1 MALHASHPH
10 GLRGRRSD
18 TMTAAKASIPG
29 REPHAPPG
37 SGARGADAFARA
49 ERHSR
54 RVRWLKYWLPGLAVA
69 GVIGFIAWSYL
80 AMPTIEGVEVQGAA
94 ISDGKLVMA
103 NPKLD
108 GFTRDNLPYTMTALR
123 AVQDLKQ
130 TNVIQLEDIDA
141 KVPVGPENSATIVA
155 KSGTYDNGKNTL
167 VIDSA
172 MTVTT
177 TDGMTAKLQS
187 ASMDMDS
194 GTMTTT
200 DPVEIVM
207 NGSKITADTLN
218 IVDNGKVLVFEKR
231 VRVEIEPTEKQA
243 GASGTGASD
252 VAN

>member
-1 MALHASHPH
+1 
-10 GLRGRRSD
+10 
-18 TMTAAKASIPG
+18 MTAAKASIQG
-29 REPHAPPG
+29 ALPHAAPAA
-37 SGARGADAFARA
+37 GARGAEAFARA

-54 RVRWLKYWLPGLAVA
+54 RVRSLKYWLPGLAIA
-69 GVIGFIAWSYL
+69 GVIGFVAWSYIAIPNL
-80 AMPTIEGVEVQGAA
+80 DGVNVQGAA

-172 MTVTT
+172 IKLTT
-177 TDGMTAKLQS
+177 TDGMTANLQS
-187 ASMDMDS
+187 ASMDINS
-194 GTMTTT
+194 GTMTTS

-207 NGSKITADTLN
+207 NGSKITAESLN
-218 IVDNGKVLVFEKR
+218 ISDNGKVLVFEHR
-231 VRVEIEPTEKQA
+231 VRVDIQPKQREA
-243 GASGTGASD
+243 GASGAGASD

>member
-1 MALHASHPH
+1 
-10 GLRGRRSD
+10 
-18 TMTAAKASIPG
+18 MTAAKASIPG
-29 REPHAPPG
+29 TLPHAAAG
-37 SGARGADAFARA
+37 LRGADAFARA

-69 GVIGFIAWSYL
+69 GVAGFVAWSYL
-80 AMPTIEGVEVQGAA
+80 AIPSLEGVDVQGAA

-123 AVQDLKQ
+123 AIQDLKQ

-141 KVPVGPENSATIVA
+141 KLPVGPTNSATIVA
-155 KSGTYDNGKNTL
+155 KSGIYDNGKNTL

-177 TDGMTAKLQS
+177 TDGMTANLMS
-187 ASMDMDS
+187 ASMDINS

-207 NGSKITADTLN
+207 NGSKITAELLN
-218 IVDNGKVLVFEKR
+218 ISENGKVLVFENR
-231 VRVEIEPTEKQA
+231 VRVDIQPKQREA
-243 GASGTGASD
+243 GTSGTGASD

>member
-1 MALHASHPH
+1 
-10 GLRGRRSD
+10 
-18 TMTAAKASIPG
+18 MTAAKASLPG
-29 REPHAPPG
+29 TLPHAAPA
-37 SGARGADAFARA
+37 SGVRGADAFARA

-54 RVRWLKYWLPGLAVA
+54 RVKWLKYWLPGLAVA
-69 GVIGFIAWSYL
+69 GVAGFVAWSYI
-80 AMPTIEGVEVQGAA
+80 AIPSVSGVDVQGAA

-108 GFTRDNLPYTMTALR
+108 
-123 AVQDLKQ
+123 
-130 TNVIQLEDIDA
+130 A

-155 KSGTYDNGKNTL
+155 KSGVYDNGKNTL

-172 MTVTT
+172 MTLTT
-177 TDGMTAKLQS
+177 TDGMTASLQS
-187 ASMDMDS
+187 ASMDINS

-207 NGSKITADTLN
+207 NGSKITAESLN
-218 IVDNGKVLVFEKR
+218 VSDNGKVLVFENR
-231 VRVEIEPTEKQA
+231 VRVDIQPKQREA